1 MVLTSV
7 STDEKDKDGHAVV
20 LFNQPL
26 KCVCLENDS
35 AAKINKSFI
44 VGGATGQVI
53 YHRTVWFAQKNVSL
67 FTGADSPVSAISW
80 RGNIVAWADS
90 SQVRLMDVTTQT
102 AICYLCCP
110 EGVGPHHTL
119 LPCSLFW
126 ESDCDLLVGWGDSF
140 RHVELVATTLPGGDS
155 GMSNNTPLTHPFLTL
170 SHLLPLSH
178 TSLSLTPPSLSHLPP
193 SHTPLSLT
201 PSSSLS
207 PVTPTI
213 RRR

>member
-1 MVLTSV
+1 MVLVQQWQGTSGLLVVTFEFLITISLLVTFISCSDNGSVVLTSV
-7 STDEKDKDGHAVV
+7 NSDEKDKDGHAVV

-53 YHRTVWFAQKNVSL
+53 YHRTVWFAQKNVTL

-110 EGVGPHHTL
+110 DGVGPHHTL

-140 RHVELVATTLPGGDS
+140 RHVELVATALPGGDS
-155 GMSNNTPLTHPFLTL
+155 GGL
-170 SHLLPLSH
+170 
-178 TSLSLTPPSLSHLPP
+178 
-193 SHTPLSLT
+193 
-201 PSSSLS
+201 
-207 PVTPTI
+207 
-213 RRR
+213 